1 MGMYGFI
8 KKFFGLLCL
17 LALSKFCT
25 MRFVLG
31 RLLEETKVMAMNEQ
45 EEAKAF
51 IEQLQKEGVL
61 TEETRLIWEMIL
73 PERLKRM
80 YDVLQK
86 RTRYITV
93 LTEAVDDPH
102 NQAAVLRTAEAFGV
116 QDVYV
121 VTGKAPFQPNPLV
134 TRHADKWLTL
144 QQKPD
149 IVTTIKGLQAKGY
162 QVYASY
168 LGEGTLRLGD
178 IDVSRPTALL
188 FGNEHSG
195 VSQEAIHAADA
206 TFMIP
211 MYGFVQSFNI
221 SVAAALALYDVTE
234 RARQQAGERYYLSF
248 QEKKELFEKWM
259 WQTLNPRIRERLAKQ
274 MGRSV

>member
-1 MGMYGFI
+1 
-8 KKFFGLLCL
+8 
-17 LALSKFCT
+17 
-25 MRFVLG
+25 
-31 RLLEETKVMAMNEQ
+31 MNEQ
-45 EEAKAF
+45 EAKAF
-51 IEQLQKEGVL
+51 IEQLQKEGLL
-61 TEETRLIWEMIL
+61 TEEMRVVWEMIL

-80 YDVLQK
+80 YDILQQ
-86 RTRYITV
+86 RTRYVTV

-121 VTGKAPFQPNPLV
+121 VAGRALFQPNPLV

-144 QQKPD
+144 RQQPD
-149 IVTTIKGLQAKGY
+149 IVTAIQDLQAKGY
-162 QVYASY
+162 RVYASY
-168 LGEGTLRLGD
+168 LGEGTLRLCD
-178 IDVSRPTALL
+178 IDVSQPTALL

-195 VSQEAIHAADA
+195 VSQEAIRAADA

-234 RARQQAGERYYLSF
+234 RARRQAGERYYLSF
-248 QEKKELFEKWM
+248 QEKKELYEKWM
-259 WQTLNPRIRERLAKQ
+259 WQTLNPRTRERMKARL
-274 MGRSV
+274 GRSF

>member
-1 MGMYGFI
+1 
-8 KKFFGLLCL
+8 
-17 LALSKFCT
+17 
-25 MRFVLG
+25 
-31 RLLEETKVMAMNEQ
+31 MNEQ
-45 EEAKAF
+45 DAKAF
-51 IEQLQKEGVL
+51 IEQLQEEGLL
-61 TEETRLIWEMIL
+61 TEENRLIWEMIL
-73 PERLKRM
+73 PERLQRM
-80 YDVLQK
+80 YEVLQK
-86 RTRYITV
+86 RTRYVTV

-121 VTGKAPFQPNPLV
+121 VTGKAPFQPSPLV

-144 QQKPD
+144 YQKPD
-149 IVTTIKGLQAKGY
+149 IITAIRDLQAKGY

-168 LGEGTLRLGD
+168 LGEGTIPLSD

-195 VSQEAIHAADA
+195 VSQEALRAADA

-221 SVAAALALYDVTE
+221 SVAAALSLYDVTE

-248 QEKKELFEKWM
+248 AEKKELYETWM
-259 WQTLNPRIRERLAKQ
+259 WQTLNPRLRKQLKVRL
-274 MGRSV
+274 GRSF

>member
-1 MGMYGFI
+1 M
-8 KKFFGLLCL
+8 
-17 LALSKFCT
+17 
-25 MRFVLG
+25 
-31 RLLEETKVMAMNEQ
+31 KVMAMNEQ
-45 EEAKAF
+45 AAKTF
-51 IEQLQKEGVL
+51 IEQLQEEGLL
-61 TEETRLIWEMIL
+61 TEENRLIWEMIL
-73 PERLKRM
+73 PERLQRM
-80 YDVLQK
+80 YEVLQK
-86 RTRYITV
+86 RTRYVTV

-121 VTGKAPFQPNPLV
+121 VTGKAPFQPSPLV

-144 QQKPD
+144 YQKPD
-149 IVTTIKGLQAKGY
+149 IITAIRDLQAKGY

-168 LGEGTLRLGD
+168 LGEGTIPLSD

-195 VSQEAIHAADA
+195 VSQEALRAADA

-221 SVAAALALYDVTE
+221 SVAAALSLYDVTE

-248 QEKKELFEKWM
+248 TEKKELYETWM
-259 WQTLNPRIRERLAKQ
+259 WQTLNPRLRKQLKVRL
-274 MGRSV
+274 GRSF

>member
-1 MGMYGFI
+1 M
-8 KKFFGLLCL
+8 
-17 LALSKFCT
+17 T
-25 MRFVLG
+25 
-31 RLLEETKVMAMNEQ
+31 MNEQ
-45 EEAKAF
+45 EAKAF
-51 IEQLQKEGVL
+51 IEQLQKEGLL
-61 TEETRLIWEMIL
+61 TEEMRLVSEMIL

-80 YDVLQK
+80 YEILHQ

-121 VTGKAPFQPNPLV
+121 VTGRAPFQPNPHV
-134 TRHADKWLTL
+134 TRYADKWLTL
-144 QQKPD
+144 YQKPD
-149 IVTTIKGLQAKGY
+149 IVTAIKDLQAKGY

-168 LGEGTLRLGD
+168 LGEGTLRLCD

-195 VSQEAIHAADA
+195 VSQEAIRSADG

-221 SVAAALALYDVTE
+221 SVAAALSLYDVTE
-234 RARQQAGERYYLSF
+234 RARQQAGKRYYLSLE
-248 QEKKELFEKWM
+248 EKKELYEEWM
-259 WQTLNPRIRERLAKQ
+259 WQTLNPRIRKQLQARL
-274 MGRSV
+274 GRSF